1 MKELAIRGMSGDVFY
16 GKINKNGTISE
27 TADDIP
33 KEMFENAMLVYLN
46 HWTKTDELKKT
57 YTITL
62 DKYPNVEFEITVNKK
77 YPDKYPKQKS
87 TYQLLV
93 EEEENLYQKYSDLL
107 IYINTEEYFKL
118 NIRDQRLLIE
128 QLAYMNNYLN
138 ILRTRIKYL
147 NEIKQN

>member
-1 MKELAIRGMSGDVFY
+1 MKELGIRAMSGDMFY
-16 GKINKNGTISE
+16 GRINKDGTVSE
-27 TADDIP
+27 TANEIS
-33 KEMFENAMLVYLN
+33 KEMFENAILLYLD
-46 HWTKTDELKKT
+46 HITKTDGFKKP
-57 YTITL
+57 YIIKL
-62 DKYPNVEFEITVNKK
+62 DKYPNVEFEVNVNKK
-77 YPDKYPKQKS
+77 YPRQKS

-138 ILRTRIKYL
+138 VLRTRIKYL
-147 NEIKQN
+147 NEIKLGGNK

>member
-16 GKINKNGTISE
+16 GKINKDGTISE
-27 TADDIP
+27 TVNDIP
-33 KEMFENAMLVYLN
+33 KEMFENAMLIYLN
-46 HWTKTDELKKT
+46 HWTKTDEFKKP
-57 YTITL
+57 YTIKL
-62 DKYPNVEFEITVNKK
+62 DKYQNIEFEVTVNKK
-77 YPDKYPKQKS
+77 YPNKYPKQKS
-87 TYQLLV
+87 AYQLLI
-93 EEEENLYQKYSDLL
+93 EEEENLYKKYSDLL

-138 ILRTRIKYL
+138 VLRTRIKYL